1 MTFGAVVIL
10 IAAAV
15 IGFFIGS
22 GMDQPM
28 GGACLFTLIAGFACT
43 IWAIERGKKQ

>member
-22 GMDQPM
+22 GMDESM
-28 GGACLFTLIAGFACT
+28 GAPASLPS
-43 IWAIERGKKQ
+43 